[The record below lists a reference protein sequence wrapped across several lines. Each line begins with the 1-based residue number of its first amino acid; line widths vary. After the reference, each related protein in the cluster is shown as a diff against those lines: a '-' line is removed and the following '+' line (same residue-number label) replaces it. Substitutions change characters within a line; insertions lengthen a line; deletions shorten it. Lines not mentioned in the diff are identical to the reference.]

1 VSRAH
6 DRKLGRDIA
15 IKELIS
21 RDALNEVRFM
31 REALITARLQHPG
44 IVPVYEAGCWPDGT
58 PFYAMKLVAGRPL
71 RDLLAE
77 CKTIDERIPLLHH
90 VIAVA
95 DAIAYA
101 HGHNIIHRDLKP
113 ANVIVGDFGETVVID
128 WGLAKDL
135 TVGEASS
142 AGEGP
147 LRITHVDDLTA
158 TGGVVGTPA
167 YMPPEQRRGEPVDQ
181 RADVFAIGA
190 MLWELCALQRTP
202 PASATRRRSILR
214 RAGIDRDLVAIIDKA
229 LEPDPAGRYRDAGAL
244 AADLKAF
251 KSGARVGARSYSL
264 YAMLAHWT
272 RRHRALA
279 VSVTTAL
286 ALAATGT
293 VLYVRNIAAER
304 DRADTALHE
313 ARRERDRARLSE
325 ASKLLESDPDRA
337 KDLLASL
344 TLRSPQYA
352 LLTGRMQQLSAAKVV
367 AVSGTVDAMFLEP
380 GSAMVEIQ
388 TRDGGFYR
396 LDPSSAQ
403 IETLGHDLA
412 GPVAYRAGQWLYAR
426 RSLGAG
432 SVRIASPAQPSLF
445 DVDLSSVSRL
455 VALTDAVYA
464 LDGAHD
470 LHRLD
475 GKTAAVI
482 EHDVRNI
489 AGDGDTRLVCTF
501 TGELVITRKDAVVY
515 RGRCPQAASPATMAA
530 VRDDYAA
537 LTADGA
543 LIASRHG
550 RQVEIPTPIRAE
562 YELALSSTGVI
573 AISDYRSPGTSWFVK
588 PDGNA
593 LEPGPAHSAQPYS
606 VAVDGNLAAWGYT
619 DGTVI
624 VLDTATGTVWPL
636 RGQAGSIDAIA
647 IDATHARVMAAAWR
661 ALRVWELKQPVG
673 TLIRQMPC
681 QIFFVQPSPDGR
693 YAALDG
699 KDGHVRLWTRDTGSI
714 TPVHAHTGAVFGVQ
728 WVKGRIC
735 SGGWVDGHVVCSN
748 PDGTD
753 LRTLDSGTNKI
764 AWLTASPDHDFL
776 VFASSDG
783 RVWRYDDR
791 LEQLYVH
798 SSVVSLAISPDG
810 RLLGS
815 SSLDGSLEVYD
826 LANHKLIAHV
836 HDHVGQAIKVAWV
849 DGDLWTFGDDGA
861 VKRWAVHDGS
871 VTLRHTIA
879 VNGRMHIV
887 RTVRG
892 LWAANA
898 GDSVLVIG
906 RADDSI
912 ALRLDL
918 GWALDALDI
927 SPDQRYV
934 AAGVNGEIVVIDLQ
948 RDAIATIT
956 VGSPR
961 PKNLS
966 FLDTATLAFAETA
979 ALKTVEVDRLDY
991 VPFQVTTEP

>member
-21 RDALNEVRFM
+21 RGALEEVRFM

-58 PFYAMKLVAGRPL
+58 PFYAMKLVAGRSL
-71 RDLLAE
+71 RDLLAG

-101 HGHNIIHRDLKP
+101 HDHNIIHRDLKP
-113 ANVIVGDFGETVVID
+113 GNVIVGDFGETVVID

-135 TVGEASS
+135 TVGEESS
-142 AGEGP
+142 AGGGP
-147 LRITHVDDLTA
+147 RSRDDDLTA
-158 TGGVVGTPA
+158 TGSVIGTPA
-167 YMPPEQRRGEPVDQ
+167 YMSPEQRRGEPVDQ

-190 MLWELCALQRTP
+190 MLWELCSLQRP
-202 PASATRRRSILR
+202 PPISATQRRRILR

-272 RRHRALA
+272 RRHRALG
-279 VSVTTAL
+279 VSVTAAVL
-286 ALAATGT
+286 VAATST
-293 VLYVRNIAAER
+293 VLYVRRIAVER

-325 ASKLLESDPDRA
+325 ASTLLESDPNRA

-344 TLRSPQYA
+344 TLRSPQFA

-367 AVSGTVDAMFLEP
+367 AVSGTVDALFRAP
-380 GSAMVEIQ
+380 GTATIALQ
-388 TRDGGFYR
+388 TRDGEFHR
-396 LDPSSAQ
+396 LDPSNARV
-403 IETLGHDLA
+403 ETLDHDLA
-412 GPVAYRAGQWLYAR
+412 GAVAYRAGQWLYAR
-426 RSLGAG
+426 RTRGAG
-432 SVRIASPAQPSLF
+432 SVQIASPARPNLF
-445 DVDLSSVSRL
+445 DVDLPSVSRL
-455 VALTDAVYA
+455 VALDDAVYA
-464 LDGAHD
+464 LDVAHD
-470 LHRLD
+470 LHRFD
-475 GKTAAVI
+475 GKTATVI

-489 AGDGDTRLVCTF
+489 AGDGDTRLVCKL

-515 RGRCPQAASPATMAA
+515 RGRCPPTDSLFTMAA
-530 VRDDYAA
+530 VRNDYAA
-537 LTADGA
+537 LTADGT
-543 LIASRHG
+543 LIASRNG
-550 RQVEIPTPIRAE
+550 RQVEIATPIGAR
-562 YELALSSTGVI
+562 YELALASTGVI
-573 AISDYRSPGTSWFVK
+573 AIGDYRAPGTSWFVK
-588 PDGNA
+588 PDGNR
-593 LEPGPAHSAQPYS
+593 LEAGPVHSAQPCS
-606 VAVDGNLAAWGYT
+606 VAVGGNLAAWGYA

-636 RGQAGSIDAIA
+636 RGQAGAISAIVIDAA
-647 IDATHARVMAAAWR
+647 SARVVTAGWR
-661 ALRVWELKQPVG
+661 DLRVWELKQPAG
-673 TLIRQMPC
+673 TLIQQMPC
-681 QIFFVQPSPDGR
+681 EIFFVQASPDGR
-693 YAALDG
+693 YAAVDCR
-699 KDGHVRLWTRDTGSI
+699 DGHVRMWTRDTGSV
-714 TPVHAHTGAVFGVQ
+714 TPVHAHAGAAYGVQ
-728 WVKGRIC
+728 WVRGRIC
-735 SGGWVDGHVVCSN
+735 SGGWGDGHVVCSN
-748 PDGTD
+748 PDGSD
-753 LRTLDSGTNKI
+753 LRTLDSGTDRI

-783 RVWRYDDR
+783 TVWRYGDE

-798 SSVVSLAISPDG
+798 KSVYRLAISPDG

-815 SSLDGSLEVYD
+815 CSLDGSLAVYD
-826 LANHKLIAHV
+826 LASHKLLAHI
-836 HDHVGQAIKVAWV
+836 HDHVGQAVRVAWV
-849 DGDLWTFGDDGA
+849 DGELWTFGDDGA

-871 VTLRHTIA
+871 LTLRHTVD

-918 GWALDALDI
+918 GRAIDTLDI
-927 SPDQRYV
+927 SPDQRHV

-948 RDAIATIT
+948 RSAIATLT

-961 PKNLS
+961 PKHLS
-966 FLDTATLAFAETA
+966 FLDTATLAVAEIA
-979 ALKTVEVDRLDY
+979 ALKAVKVDHLEY
-991 VPFQVTTEP
+991 VPFQVTIEP